1 METTLT
7 LTRYLH
13 TGSFETNYS
22 NVHSEI
28 NLKTALGNHSK
39 LVAIVPLLIEIE
51 PLMILRIVKRV
62 S

>member
-1 METTLT
+1 METALS

-13 TGSFETNYS
+13 TGSFEPNYS
-22 NVHSEI
+22 NVPTEI

-39 LVAIVPLLIEIE
+39 IIAIVPVLIEID
-51 PLMILRIVKRV
+51 PLMVFRVVKRV